1 MSGKPTATAAETRN
15 LFETAGKKQTEKD
28 FKPAPDVIETN
39 FGTLK
44 FELEAFPT
52 EESIAKIYD
61 EMDLQRATQVYMDFN
76 PTLSVYGIVKSHIR
90 DFGFKNSSDIVVAAG
105 PGWRPSELFLTGN
118 NATVYA
124 CASLDLKI
132 DGPTVVDI
140 PPGMMGTA
148 NDALFKFLIDFGF
161 VGPDKGEGGKYLFVP
176 PGYEDKIPDGYM
188 VIKSPSYRIWVMMRG
203 FGEVGVGNQAVDW
216 FKQNLNVYPLSN
228 ASRSGN
234 FVNGT
239 GVGTNSLVPEDGSVF
254 EMLNEIVQY
263 EPTELFDAEQLGR
276 LATLGIRKGEPFNPD
291 KRMQRILDLGAKQGV
306 AMCRAILYASR
317 EPDIRYWPER
327 HWEKMFLY
335 NTTFERDGVNDIDA
349 RTLWHYQAIVVSPN
363 LISTTPGAGTAYLTS
378 FKDKNDLFLDGG
390 KNYRLRVPANPP
402 VERFWAISAYDPT
415 TRSLLDVGGNEN
427 KSVGSLDNPAVN
439 DDGTVDV
446 YFGPTAPAGQEKNW
460 VPTHPD
466 KGFFLVF
473 RFYGPT
479 EGFIEK
485 SWVLNDLELLA

>member
-1 MSGKPTATAAETRN
+1 MSTQN
-15 LFETAGKKQTEKD
+15 IFENPGQKQTEKG

-61 EMDLQRATQVYMDFN
+61 EMDLQRASQAYMDFN
-76 PTLSVYGIVKSHIR
+76 PALSVYGIVKSHIR

-216 FKQNLNVYPLSN
+216 FKQNLKVYPLSN
-228 ASRSGN
+228 ASRSSN
-234 FVNGT
+234 FINGT

-446 YFGPTAPAGQEKNW
+446 YFGPTAPAGLEKNW
-460 VPTHPD
+460 VPTNPN

-473 RFYGPT
+473 HFYGPT
-479 EGFIEK
+479 EGYIEK
-485 SWVLNDLELLA
+485 TWVLNDLELLP

>member
-1 MSGKPTATAAETRN
+1 MSTKNIFKDPGQ
-15 LFETAGKKQTEKD
+15 KQTEKG
-28 FKPAPDVIETN
+28 FKPAPDEIKTN

-52 EESIAKIYD
+52 EEFIAKIYD
-61 EMDLQRATQVYMDFN
+61 EMDLQRASQAYMDFN
-76 PTLSVYGIVKSHIR
+76 PALSVYGIVKSHIR

-216 FKQNLNVYPLSN
+216 FKQNLKVYPLSN

-234 FVNGT
+234 FINGT

-390 KNYRLRVPANPP
+390 KNYRTPC
-402 VERFWAISAYDPT
+402 
-415 TRSLLDVGGNEN
+415 
-427 KSVGSLDNPAVN
+427 
-439 DDGTVDV
+439 
-446 YFGPTAPAGQEKNW
+446 AGQSPRRA
-460 VPTHPD
+460 VLGYFSLRPDHPQ
-466 KGFFLVF
+466 
-473 RFYGPT
+473 
-479 EGFIEK
+479 
-485 SWVLNDLELLA
+485 LAGCWGE